1 MRFAWRRGAHSLIHR
16 NKLGTLPAQL
26 KGKSV
31 MDQNGKPPADRKTLA
46 GPDDLAG
53 GHETGKLPARLER
66 YGSGKA
72 RGLQM
77 LAHLREHESHEQRA
91 IGFLRD
97 CGDYLVFNQYYTVGE
112 TRLVGAN
119 FCKQHLI
126 CPLCAMRRGAKYVE
140 NYMERLSVILKD
152 HPGLRLYMVTFT
164 VKNGDDLEE
173 RFQHL
178 RRSLGK
184 LHDRRRDVRK
194 KGRGRSA
201 ISHVEGGVWSF
212 EVTNKGQGWH
222 PHVHCIYLAPSAPSQ
237 AALRAEWESI
247 TRDSFMVD
255 VTPVS
260 GEVAQGFAEVF
271 KYAMKFSEM
280 SLEDNVTA
288 WRTFKGRRLIASF
301 GLFYG
306 VKVPEK
312 LEDDPLDGLP
322 YVQLFYRYLPSGY
335 ALRSDRDFPHG
346 DPHKAQAATE

>member
-1 MRFAWRRGAHSLIHR
+1 
-16 NKLGTLPAQL
+16 
-26 KGKSV
+26 
-31 MDQNGKPPADRKTLA
+31 MDHNGKPPADRKTLA

-66 YGSGKA
+66 YGSGRA

-77 LAHLREHESHEQRA
+77 LSHLRQHESHEHRA
-91 IGFLRD
+91 IAGLRD
-97 CGDYLVFNQYYTVGE
+97 CGDYLVFNQYFTVGE

-126 CPLCAMRRGAKYVE
+126 CPLCAMRRGSKYVE
-140 NYMERLSVILKD
+140 TYMERLSVILKSNP
-152 HPGLRLYMVTFT
+152 HLRLYMVTFT
-164 VKNGDDLEE
+164 VKNGEDLEE
-173 RFQHL
+173 RFNHL
-178 RRSLGK
+178 RISLHR
-184 LHDRRRDVRK
+184 LHERRRDYIR
-194 KGRGRSA
+194 KGRGRSS
-201 ISHVEGGVWSF
+201 ISMVEGAVWSF

-237 AALRAEWESI
+237 IELRADWESI
-247 TRDSFMVD
+247 TGDSFMVD
-255 VTPVS
+255 VRPVS
-260 GEVAQGFAEVF
+260 GDPAEGFVEVF
-271 KYAMKFSEM
+271 KYAMKFSEL
-280 SLEDNVTA
+280 SKEDNVIA

-335 ALRSDRDFPHG
+335 NLARQREHSPEDQQEPSSA
-346 DPHKAQAATE
+346 PE